1 MLRINSKKAREN
13 IRNYILKNVDF
24 SGCTLEKMPGTD
36 AEKLAALHSIACEEK
51 RSQGLNAYDLIK
63 DWICGVPGSIFD
75 ISGFIYYDDA
85 KKVLAELLEE
95 TPEEANRYGGEKSFN
110 VLVYL
115 ISREIIKAAE

>member
-1 MLRINSKKAREN
+1 M
-13 IRNYILKNVDF
+13 
-24 SGCTLEKMPGTD
+24 
-36 AEKLAALHSIACEEK
+36 
-51 RSQGLNAYDLIK
+51 IK

>member
-51 RSQGLNAYDLIK
+51 RSQGLNDYDLIK

-110 VLVYL
+110 VLIYL
-115 ISREIIKAAE
+115 ISREIINAAE